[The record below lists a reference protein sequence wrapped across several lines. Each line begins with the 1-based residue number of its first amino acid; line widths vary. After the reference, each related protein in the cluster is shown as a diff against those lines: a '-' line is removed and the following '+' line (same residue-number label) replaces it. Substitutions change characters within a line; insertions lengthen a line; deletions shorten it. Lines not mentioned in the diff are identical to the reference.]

1 MNLEP
6 ILSAFSENAHSP
18 EFIAI
23 IVLSFLVLILFVLY
37 IKQHRRIN
45 KILRGKSAMTIEDSL
60 IEIAKELDMLT
71 EYKEESEEYL
81 KKVEVRLRKSIQS
94 VEARRFNPFKGTGA
108 GGNQSFAVSFL
119 NENGEGLILSSL
131 YSSDRMSV
139 FAKPVHKFV
148 SPYELTD
155 EETAALEKS
164 MDVVAVER

>member
-6 ILSAFSENAHSP
+6 IFSAFSKNAESP
-18 EFIAI
+18 EFIAV
-23 IVLSFLVLILFVLY
+23 IVLSFLVVILFVLY
-37 IKQHRRIN
+37 IQQHRRIN
-45 KILRGKSAMTIEDSL
+45 RILRGKSAMTIEDSL
-60 IEIAKELDMLT
+60 IEIAKELDALT

-81 KKVEVRLRKSIQS
+81 KKVELRLRKSIQS

-131 YSSDRMSV
+131 YASDRMSV

-148 SPYELTD
+148 SPFELTD
-155 EETAALEKS
+155 EEAAALEKS
-164 MDVVAVER
+164 KDVVAMER

>member
-1 MNLEP
+1 
-6 ILSAFSENAHSP
+6 
-18 EFIAI
+18 
-23 IVLSFLVLILFVLY
+23 
-37 IKQHRRIN
+37 
-45 KILRGKSAMTIEDSL
+45 MTIEDSL
-60 IEIAKELDMLT
+60 IEIAKELDTLT

-81 KKVEVRLRKSIQS
+81 KKVEIRLRKSIQS

-148 SPYELTD
+148 SPFELTD
-155 EETAALEKS
+155 EENAALEKS
-164 MDVVAVER
+164 KDVVAAER